1 MVAVNL
7 DTRNIEK
14 DLTKPI
20 VLIGMMGTGKT
31 HLGKM
36 LADALNLEFFDS
48 DQVIEERGG
57 LSINEIF
64 ELYGEKRFRQSEEK
78 TIIDLLECGTCVIA
92 TGGGAPMNKTILNT
106 IKNKGISIWL
116 KSDVDAIYERVKQN
130 KSRPLLNNNNPKE
143 ILQNLLLERED
154 TYAQAEITIETKDN
168 NANMALSEMIEAI
181 ADIL

>member
-14 DLTKPI
+14 KLTKPI

-36 LADALNLEFFDS
+36 LSEVLNLEFFDS

-64 ELYGEKRFRQSEEK
+64 ELYGEERFRQSEEK
-78 TIIDLLECGTCVIA
+78 TILELLEQGACVIA
-92 TGGGAPMNKTILNT
+92 TGGGAPVNSAIFKA
-106 IKNKGISIWL
+106 IKSKGISIWL
-116 KSDVDAIYERVKQN
+116 ESDIEAIFERVKQN
-130 KSRPLLNNNNPKE
+130 KNRPLLNKENPKQ
-143 ILQNLLLERED
+143 ILRDLLNQRED
-154 TYAQAEITIETKDN
+154 IYRQADITIKTEGN
-168 NANMALSEMIEAI
+168 NANTALSEMIEAI
-181 ADIL
+181 EEIL

>member
-1 MVAVNL
+1 VNL

-36 LADALNLEFFDS
+36 LADALRLEFFDS
-48 DQVIEERGG
+48 DHVIEERGG

-64 ELYGEKRFRQSEEK
+64 ELYGEERFRQSEEK
-78 TIIDLLECGTCVIA
+78 TILDLLEEGVCVIA
-92 TGGGAPMNKTILNT
+92 TGGGAPVNPTTLNA
-106 IKNKGISIWL
+106 IKDTGISIWL
-116 KSDVDAIYERVKQN
+116 KSDVEAIYERIKQN
-130 KSRPLLNNNNPKE
+130 KSRPLLNKENPKQ
-143 ILQNLLLERED
+143 ILTDLLVQRESVY
-154 TYAQAEITIETKDN
+154 TQADITIKTEGN
-168 NANMALSEMIEAI
+168 NANSALSEMIEAI